1 MGEFIW
7 GRYAL
12 WAYTGVATIIFCGL
26 AVVSQPYF
34 LLGTAISGGLFALGF
49 HDFVQ
54 KKRGVLANYPLLGRA
69 RYILESI
76 RPELRQYFWEAD
88 TDELPYSRNQRA
100 MVYQRARGILAA
112 RPMGTVLDIYAEDFT
127 LGLIILCSLLILRIK
142 ISGYGSVRAR
152 MPMIVLF

>member
-12 WAYTGVATIIFCGL
+12 WAYTGFATIIFCGL

-54 KKRGVLANYPLLGRA
+54 KKKG
-69 RYILESI
+69 
-76 RPELRQYFWEAD
+76 FWR
-88 TDELPYSRNQRA
+88 T
-100 MVYQRARGILAA
+100 
-112 RPMGTVLDIYAEDFT
+112 
-127 LGLIILCSLLILRIK
+127 ILCLVEPDTFLSQFVLNCVNIFGRQTQMSSPIPVTRERWC
-142 ISGYGSVRAR
+142 ISAR
-152 MPMIVLF
+152 EVFSQPVPWVPF

>member
-54 KKRGVLANYPLLGRA
+54 KKRGVSA
-69 RYILESI
+69 
-76 RPELRQYFWEAD
+76 
-88 TDELPYSRNQRA
+88 
-100 MVYQRARGILAA
+100 
-112 RPMGTVLDIYAEDFT
+112 
-127 LGLIILCSLLILRIK
+127 
-142 ISGYGSVRAR
+142 
-152 MPMIVLF
+152 

>member
-88 TDELPYSRNQRA
+88 TDELPIPVTRERWCISAREVFSRP
-100 MVYQRARGILAA
+100 V
-112 RPMGTVLDIYAEDFT
+112 PWVPF
-127 LGLIILCSLLILRIK
+127 
-142 ISGYGSVRAR
+142 
-152 MPMIVLF
+152 